1 MVRFVQVVSNE
12 KNYQFGHF
20 ESRSKIYHMV
30 ILKADWKNLAFG
42 HFEAYWKFDHL
53 EGQIE
58 LNWMFFSIWPFWRP
72 IVHHWTN
79 FQISYGTQFVACGW
93 PMGSLKVC
101 RVGLFI
107 EFFIFMGP
115 STVCPSYTQEW
126 MLLFVVRKGTN
137 ETIPHLP
144 QAGWVR
150 IPFLL

>member
-12 KNYQFGHF
+12 KIIN
-20 ESRSKIYHMV
+20 ST
-30 ILKADWKNLAFG
+30 ILKANQKFIIWWFWRRIGNLAFG

-58 LNWMFFSIWPFWRP
+58 LNWIECFFQFGHFEGRLFI
-72 IVHHWTN
+72 IEL
-79 FQISYGTQFVACGW
+79 ISKLVTEPNLWQSGW
-93 PMGSLKVC
+93 PMESLKVC
-101 RVGLFI
+101 CVGLFI
-107 EFFIFMGP
+107 EFCMGP

-137 ETIPHLP
+137 ETIPHFP